1 MTDGNVKTFY
11 HPCRFRL
18 ANREKNVK
26 GKIIIKM
33 VLKVMTSK
41 LLSVSF
47 SIWPEYLSDEQYT
60 LEFLYKTNKKKRQVF
75 FLVRSENKREKS

>member
-1 MTDGNVKTFY
+1 
-11 HPCRFRL
+11 
-18 ANREKNVK
+18 
-26 GKIIIKM
+26 M

-60 LEFLYKTNKKKRQVF
+60 LEFLYKTNKKKGKF
-75 FLVRSENKREKS
+75 SFWSGLKIKEEKVDGGEQGGR

>member
-1 MTDGNVKTFY
+1 
-11 HPCRFRL
+11 
-18 ANREKNVK
+18 
-26 GKIIIKM
+26 M

-60 LEFLYKTNKKKRQVF
+60 LEFLYKTNKKKSKF
-75 FLVRSENKREKS
+75 SFWSGLKIKEEKVDGGEQGGR